1 MRQNTDPENLASEQS
16 SSHHIITDS
25 TRENDVLQ
33 IIIMVLGNSMKG
45 GHLVLNLIKHRH

>member
-1 MRQNTDPENLASEQS
+1 MHQNTAPESLALDQS

-33 IIIMVLGNSMKG
+33 IIMILGNSMKG

>member
-1 MRQNTDPENLASEQS
+1 MHQNTDPENLAREQN

-33 IIIMVLGNSMKG
+33 IIMVLGNSMKG